1 MTAALLVATQG
12 GHVSE
17 LAGLR
22 PRLTSIDDC
31 VWVTNDHAQTRTML
45 ATEDVRFVPMVK
57 SRDLLGVL
65 RSIPHA
71 VRLLRSRRFDQVVST
86 GSALALAYLPT
97 AAALRIPAHYVESCT
112 RVSAPSV
119 TGRLLAKVP
128 GVTTWW
134 QHDDPPSGWQT
145 LQGIFAPFERGS
157 VAPRPI
163 NKIVVTVGTT
173 GYSFRR
179 LVDQLMTVIP
189 ADVEVFW
196 QLGATDVSDLDIEAH
211 DVVDAEELKRRIT
224 EADVVVSHAGAGSLL
239 QCLQAGH
246 IPVYVPRLERFGEQV
261 DDHQQELAEFAI
273 QTNLAVVADAS
284 EITWSD
290 LETAAQAAVVSSP
303 VPPINLQ
310 QAS

>member
-119 TGRLLAKVP
+119 TGRL
-128 GVTTWW
+128 
-134 QHDDPPSGWQT
+134 
-145 LQGIFAPFERGS
+145 FAPFERGS